1 MRIRKQQT
9 NQPMN
14 FSEKSESK
22 STIAPTKTNSTQHLN
37 AAGLRKLLLAA
48 GIASLCASCQSP
60 QTPTATTPGSTP
72 GSTPATSS
80 AASPVAVSSP
90 ADPNT
95 VKIVSMLPMT
105 GSALG
110 QAQTMV
116 NGIKQA
122 LAETDS
128 KACDGKIKIEYEVL
142 DDATATAGKWDP
154 SQVTSNANKVAADGS
169 VVAAIGHYN
178 SGAAK
183 LSIPVL
189 NQANVV
195 MVSPANTYPGLTK
208 PGKGEP
214 KEPNIYYPT
223 GTRNFTRVVPAD
235 DLQGA
240 VAANWAKSLGVKKVY
255 ILDDQ
260 ELYGKGIADIF
271 EATAKTL
278 GIEVLGRE
286 GIDIKASDYKALMN
300 KIKALNPEMIYF
312 GGTTQSN
319 AGQIIKDM
327 RNVGMTPEAVKFM
340 GPDGIKEQALI
351 DAGGKDAEGVY
362 ATFGGLPPKELTGEG
377 AKWYESYKAK
387 YNAEPEAYAAYAFES
402 AKVIIGA
409 INKVCKN
416 DRAAIRDAV
425 LATKDFNGVLGPWS
439 FDANG
444 DTSLTTMSGN
454 VVKDGKWEFV
464 SPLKTE

>member
-1 MRIRKQQT
+1 
-9 NQPMN
+9 MN
-14 FSEKSESK
+14 FSEKSGGK
-22 STIAPTKTNSTQHLN
+22 SATSTKTNSTQNLN
-37 AAGLRKLLLAA
+37 ASGLRTILFAA
-48 GIASLCASCQSP
+48 GIASLCASCQNP
-60 QTPTATTPGSTP
+60 QTPIATTPGSSPGATP
-72 GSTPATSS
+72 
-80 AASPVAVSSP
+80 AASPVAVSTP
-90 ADPNT
+90 GDPNT

-110 QAQTMV
+110 QSQTMV

-142 DDATATAGKWDP
+142 DDATAAAGKWDP
-154 SQVTSNANKVAADGS
+154 SQVTSNSNKIVADGS

-195 MVSPANTYPGLTK
+195 MISPANTYPGLTK
-208 PGKGEP
+208 LGKGEP
-214 KEPNIYYPT
+214 KEPNVYYPT

-235 DLQGA
+235 DIQGT
-240 VAANWAKSLGVKKVY
+240 VATNWAKSLGVKKVY

-260 ELYGKGIADIF
+260 ELYGKGIADVF
-271 EATAKTL
+271 EATAKTA
-278 GIEVLGRE
+278 GIEVLVRE

-319 AGQIIKDM
+319 AGQIIKDI
-327 RNVGMTPEAVKFM
+327 RNVGMTPEAVKIM
-340 GPDGIKEQALI
+340 GPDGIKDQALI

-425 LATKDFNGVLGPWS
+425 LATKDFNGVLGTWS

-444 DTSLTTMSGN
+444 DTSLTVMSGN
-454 VVKDGKWEFV
+454 VVKGGKWEFV
-464 SPLKTE
+464 SALKTE

>member
-1 MRIRKQQT
+1 MLTRKQQT

-14 FSEKSESK
+14 FSEKSGGK
-22 STIAPTKTNSTQHLN
+22 SPTSTKINPTQHLN
-37 AAGLRKLLLAA
+37 TGGLRTLLLAA
-48 GIASLCASCQSP
+48 SIASLCASCQSP
-60 QTPTATTPGSTP
+60 QTPTATTPGSSP
-72 GSTPATSS
+72 GSSP
-80 AASPVAVSSP
+80 AASPIVVSTP
-90 ADPNT
+90 GDPNT

-116 NGIKQA
+116 NGVKQA

-128 KACDGKIKIEYEVL
+128 KACDGKIKIEYEIL
-142 DDATATAGKWDP
+142 DDATAAAGKWDP

-189 NQANVV
+189 NQANVA
-195 MVSPANTYPGLTK
+195 MVSPATTYPGLTK
-208 PGKGEP
+208 PGKGEA
-214 KEPNIYYPT
+214 KEPNVYYPT
-223 GTRNFTRVVPAD
+223 GTRNFARVVPAD

-240 VAANWAKSLGVKKVY
+240 VASNWAKSLGVKKVY

-271 EATAKTL
+271 ETTAKAA

-351 DAGGKDAEGVY
+351 DAAGKDAEGVY
-362 ATFGGLPPKELTGEG
+362 ATFGGLPPKELTGVG

-425 LATKDFNGVLGPWS
+425 LATKDFNGVLGTWS

-454 VVKDGKWEFV
+454 VVKAGKWEFV
-464 SPLKTE
+464 SALKTE

>member
-1 MRIRKQQT
+1 MLSKQPT
-9 NQPMN
+9 NTTMN
-14 FSEKSESK
+14 LSKSEGK
-22 STIAPTKTNSTQHLN
+22 SAIAPLQTNSTKSPRTF
-37 AAGLRKLLLAA
+37 GLRKLILAA
-48 GIASLCASCQSP
+48 GIASLCASCQNP
-60 QTPTATTPGSTP
+60 QPTATTGGTSPEASPGSSP
-72 GSTPATSS
+72 

-90 ADPNT
+90 SDPNT

-116 NGIKQA
+116 NGINQA
-122 LAETDS
+122 LAATDS
-128 KACDGKIKIEYEVL
+128 KACDGKIKIEYEVM
-142 DDATATAGKWDP
+142 DDATAAAGKWDP
-154 SQVTSNANKVAADGS
+154 AQVTSNANKAAADGS
-169 VVAAIGHYN
+169 VVAVIGHYN

-183 LSIPVL
+183 LSIPIL

-208 PGKGEP
+208 PGKGEA
-214 KEPNIYYPT
+214 KEPNVYYPA

-240 VAANWAKSLGVKKVY
+240 VAANWAKSLGAQKVY

-260 ELYGKGIADIF
+260 ELYGKGIADVF
-271 EATAKTL
+271 EATAKQQ
-278 GIEVLGRE
+278 GIEILGRE

-300 KIKALNPEMIYF
+300 KIKALNPDMIYF

-327 RNVGMTPEAVKFM
+327 RNVGMTAEAVKFM

-351 DAGGKDAEGVY
+351 DAAGKDAEGVF
-362 ATFGGLPPKELTGEG
+362 ATFGGLPPKELTGAG
-377 AKWYESYKAK
+377 AQWYEGYKTK
-387 YNAEPEAYAAYAFES
+387 FNAEPEAYAAYAYES
-402 AKVIIGA
+402 AKVIIDA

-425 LATKDFNGVLGPWS
+425 LATKDFNGVLGTWS

-454 VVKDGKWEFV
+454 TVKGGKWEFV
-464 SPLKTE
+464 SALKTE